1 MASIEE
7 RVKTLE
13 DDAKKVEVLGHEY
26 ADIKKELT
34 GISSSHTGL
43 KMEVVALAAAFT
55 FIDLTLPSFFNLSKL
70 LEEKLRIGHNDWG
83 VLTRLPQNPAG
94 SGPAGPRGA
103 RGSEGRRGRQGPR
116 GSRGR
121 QGQRGERGQRGPD
134 GRPGPQG
141 PAGPPPSTES
151 LRTATR
157 EAAAA
162 ETALR
167 SVVSQATA
175 LRTVVGE

>member
-7 RVKTLE
+7 RVKALE
-13 DDAKKVEVLGHEY
+13 GDAEKVKVLDHEY
-26 ADIKKELT
+26 AEIKKELT

-43 KMEVVALAAAFT
+43 KMEVVALVAAFT
-55 FIDLTLPSFFNLSKL
+55 FIDLTLPSLFNLSKL
-70 LEEKLRIGHNDWG
+70 LEEKARIGHNEWG
-83 VLTRLPQNPAG
+83 VLSRLPQNAPG
-94 SGPAGPRGA
+94 SGPVGAPGA
-103 RGSEGRRGRQGPR
+103 RGGQGSRGRQGPR

-121 QGQRGERGQRGPD
+121 QGQRGQRGPD
-134 GRPGPQG
+134 GRAGPQG
-141 PAGPPPSTES
+141 PAGPPPSAES

-167 SVVSQATA
+167 GVVSQATA
-175 LRTVVGE
+175 LRTTVGE